1 MDVETVLRRVKR
13 QFGDEYDVVINDDD
27 IYGWIYE
34 AEMDIIRNTG
44 SNEQTMTQSST
55 AFPLDIPANVN
66 ITRILINGSPLSY
79 LSQNVLDDQGFNF
92 NAVGGRS
99 SWYKVGTKVH
109 LYPSDTLI
117 TNVDIHYTKTPVMMQ
132 GLPAA
137 NLFTVP
143 ERYRTDVIQFCIAKA
158 HNKNR
163 NFQAEQRAMEN
174 YDRSL
179 GIRRE
184 EAYSTDGAQYKGS
197 DPMDY
202 EELWYD

>member
-66 ITRILINGSPLSY
+66 ITRILINGTPLSY
-79 LSQNVLDDQGFNF
+79 LSQNVIDDQGFNF

-99 SWYKVGTKVH
+99 AWY
-109 LYPSDTLI
+109 
-117 TNVDIHYTKTPVMMQ
+117 
-132 GLPAA
+132 
-137 NLFTVP
+137 
-143 ERYRTDVIQFCIAKA
+143 
-158 HNKNR
+158 
-163 NFQAEQRAMEN
+163 
-174 YDRSL
+174 
-179 GIRRE
+179 
-184 EAYSTDGAQYKGS
+184 
-197 DPMDY
+197 
-202 EELWYD
+202 